1 MVVEDLVRNHD
12 LCQYQRCVVQLC
24 ASCFLTRFHKPRSY
38 GFAICGPYSALVNVN
53 QYSDEDE
60 ELLVKLGLE
69 TVASSFGGGGSVSA
83 CRLSLSKGM
92 LFQNVS
98 LSISVKSSSGKRT
111 NLGIGFRSANNH
123 VVDARASD
131 EDGLCCCC
139 CCL

>member
-1 MVVEDLVRNHD
+1 MVMGDLVRNHD
-12 LCQYQRCVVQLC
+12 LCQHQRCVVQLC
-24 ASCFLTRFHKPRSY
+24 ASCFLTGFYKPRSCD
-38 GFAICGPYSALVNVN
+38 FAICGLYSALINVN
-53 QYSDEDE
+53 QYSDEDGE
-60 ELLVKLGLE
+60 PLGKLGLE
-69 TVASSFGGGGSVSA
+69 TVASSFEGGGSVSA

-123 VVDARASD
+123 VVDARAGD

-139 CCL
+139 L